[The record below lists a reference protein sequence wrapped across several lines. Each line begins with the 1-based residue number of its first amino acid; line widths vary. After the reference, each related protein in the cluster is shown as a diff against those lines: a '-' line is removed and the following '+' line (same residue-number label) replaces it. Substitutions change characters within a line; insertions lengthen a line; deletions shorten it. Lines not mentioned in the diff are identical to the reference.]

1 MAETV
6 TLTREETADDDM
18 GFAVH
23 AAFARNGGLVK
34 AGVRIPA
41 PDHVERAARLVAVA
55 HGEPEDYWKTHK
67 TEARAILMVV
77 MNLDKVER
85 GL

>member
-1 MAETV
+1 MEMTETV
-6 TLTREETADDDM
+6 PLTSDDDM